1 MYDNRRWLVIPTSLT
16 GSINFD
22 EVLETSANTLRISN
36 DGAETFVKYDITVVT
51 SSYDSYYPDADNPG
65 TFHTSSVAAGTYGR
79 PSFYSDSYTEYTYS
93 EILTYLSGSNW
104 KEQNT

>member
-22 EVLETSANTLRISN
+22 EVLETSASTLRISN
-36 DGAETFVKYDITVVT
+36 DGAETFVKYDITEVT

-65 TFHTSSVAAGTYGR
+65 TFYTSSVAAGTYGR

-93 EILTYLSGSNW
+93 EILTYLSSSNW
-104 KEQNT
+104 EEQNT